1 MAKPLEERTYLAF
14 LKLVGWRLDKGG
26 MDYKLIDGEGHF
38 LCAIKIM
45 HAKGRKREVSAVS
58 VRKTENEFKV
68 RGWTWPPK
76 KK

>member
-26 MDYKLIDGEGHF
+26 MDYKLIDDEGHF
-38 LCAIKIM
+38 LCAIKIV

-58 VRKTENEFKV
+58 VRKTENEFKI
-68 RGWTWPPK
+68 RGWIWPPK